1 MRLKFVFSSKSM
13 KTIQIINQNIVPL
26 NNADEFFITRK
37 CHLSLIRII
46 EIMFSFAGFK
56 LRFEM

>member
-13 KTIQIINQNIVPL
+13 KKIQIINQDIVPL
-26 NNADEFFITRK
+26 NNADEFFTTRK

-46 EIMFSFAGFK
+46 KRMFFFAGFK
-56 LRFEM
+56 SRFKM